1 MLGDRKHTLCTA
13 PVIAALLW
21 LNVLS
26 AAAGTVTFTARTA
39 FLAALPDPAST
50 LGLDSTSAG
59 TPIPSGSGI
68 GPIKFSHSIAGAI
81 GIGYLIGWL
90 TDSVGSRPERVVRIL
105 H

>member
-59 TPIPSGSGI
+59 TPPSGSGI
-68 GPIKFSHSIAGAI
+68 GPIKFSYSIAGAI